1 MKVVR
6 SVSLEE
12 HISLISCML
21 QDVQRHSKPQCDP
34 EPDPYTHPSILIL
47 ILVHVIVLVRVPV
60 RIFIRVFV
68 LLSSLKTAN
77 DIHENRIKLFLAI
90 WQGEFQT

>member
-1 MKVVR
+1 
-6 SVSLEE
+6 
-12 HISLISCML
+12 ML

-47 ILVHVIVLVRVPV
+47 ILVHVIVLVHVPV

-68 LLSSLKTAN
+68 LLTSSKTAN
-77 DIHENRIKLFLAI
+77 DIHENRIKLLLTI
-90 WQGEFQT
+90 CQGEFQT

>member
-1 MKVVR
+1 MR

-47 ILVHVIVLVRVPV
+47 ILVIVLVRVPV

-68 LLSSLKTAN
+68 LLSSSKTAN
-77 DIHENRIKLFLAI
+77 DIHDNMAR
-90 WQGEFQT
+90 

>member
-1 MKVVR
+1 
-6 SVSLEE
+6 
-12 HISLISCML
+12 ML

-47 ILVHVIVLVRVPV
+47 ILVHVIVLVCIPV